1 MPQQTDDHFYNR
13 ADAHI
18 HLANEQLS
26 DATSGI
32 VSASFM
38 YAASRFNAWRSACG
52 FQKKEDMQAAR
63 AETIAY
69 FVTQYEKCLT
79 ENLDDYIENFE
90 QYMKPPIKTATDD
103 Q

>member
-1 MPQQTDDHFYNR
+1 MTQDLDDKFFDR

-18 HLANEQLS
+18 HLANDQLK
-26 DATSGI
+26 DATSGT

-52 FQKKEDMQAAR
+52 FERKEDMAAAR

-79 ENLDDYIENFE
+79 ENLDDYIANFD
-90 QYMKPPIKTATDD
+90 QYMK
-103 Q
+103 QNGN